1 MPKTVYFQEKNGFLK
16 ETLKKEN
23 KRREHQNPQTGI
35 RKDQKN
41 LKNKSRFLT
50 ILFSLFP
57 FLPPPKKKNH
67 IPSGFLVPFL
77 SLFIF
82 IVHDGTLDIYLLH
95 ISRSDEGGVVEIS
108 FNYSFFCFF
117 FFLKHF

>member
-23 KRREHQNPQTGI
+23 KRREHQNPQMGI

-57 FLPPPKKKNH
+57 FLPPPKKKTT
-67 IPSGFLVPFL
+67 FLLAFLFPFCLCL
-77 SLFIF
+77 SLLSMMVRLIF
-82 IVHDGTLDIYLLH
+82 IYFT
-95 ISRSDEGGVVEIS
+95 
-108 FNYSFFCFF
+108 
-117 FFLKHF
+117 